1 MTIPDAMIH
10 KDLLPKHTLIAY
22 HKGDQY
28 CERINSAKKDMH
40 NAININQKPYENCH
54 KYHNNTNICQ
64 KMQEPHC
71 KYAVGSIKT
80 ALQKPGILPDIAE
93 NKPSIAYSNACFLPQ
108 NYTVYGNSTRI
119 SESLRTKREV
129 TLAAMVLISVLM
141 GALAVSIIETQ
152 MISPIE

>member
-1 MTIPDAMIH
+1 M
-10 KDLLPKHTLIAY
+10 LPKHTLIAY

-28 CERINSAKKDMH
+28 CERISSAKADMH
-40 NAININQKPYENCH
+40 NAININQKSYKNCYS
-54 KYHNNTNICQ
+54 YHNNTNICQ

-108 NYTVYGNSTRI
+108 NYKVYGNSTRI
-119 SESLRTKREV
+119 SEPQRTKREV
-129 TLAAMVLISVLM
+129 ALAAVVLISVLM
-141 GALAVSIIETQ
+141 GALVASII
-152 MISPIE
+152 MVMVMVMVYCFI